1 MFRPCIDL
9 HNGQVK
15 QIIGGTLTDSG
26 KGIIENFVSDKDPA
40 HYANLFKADG
50 LKGGHVIMLG
60 SGNEKVACQA
70 LQAYPNGL
78 QVGGGIN
85 PQNASFFL
93 EKGASHVIVTSY
105 VFNNG
110 QIVFEHLEEMVRA
123 ISKEKLVLDLS
134 CRQKSGKYYVVTDRW
149 QKFTDFEVNKENV
162 KLIEGFCDEL
172 LIHGV
177 DVEGKQQGIA
187 IELVDAIAKWTNI
200 PVTYAGGIR
209 SFEDIKIINQ
219 VGQGR
224 VHYTIGSALDIFGG
238 QMSYKEVVKNQSK

>member
-9 HNGQVK
+9 HNGRVK

-26 KGIIENFVSDKDPA
+26 QGMIENFVSDQEA
-40 HYANLFKADG
+40 SYYANLFRADG

-60 SGNEKVACQA
+60 SGNEKVAIDA

-85 PQNASFFL
+85 PENASFYL

-110 QIVFEHLEEMVRA
+110 QIDFKHLEEMVRT
-123 ISKEKLVLDLS
+123 INKEKLVLDLS
-134 CRQKSGKYYVVTDRW
+134 CRQKAGKYYVVTDRW
-149 QKFTDFEVNKENV
+149 QKFTDYEVNEEH
-162 KLIEGFCDEL
+162 LTLLEGYCDEF

-187 IELVDAIAKWTNI
+187 LELVDAISKWTNI

-209 SFEDIKIINQ
+209 SFEDIKTINRI
-219 VGQGR
+219 GQGR

-238 QMSYKEVVKNQSK
+238 QLSYKEVVKNQDK

>member
-15 QIIGGTLTDSG
+15 QIVGGTLTDSG
-26 KGIIENFVSDKDPA
+26 QGMIENFVSEKDSTY
-40 HYANLFKADG
+40 YANLFKADG

-60 SGNEKVACQA
+60 SGNEKAATEA

-85 PQNASFFL
+85 PENASIYL

-110 QIVFEHLEEMVRA
+110 QIVFEHLEKMVKA

-149 QKFTDFEVNKENV
+149 QKFTEYEVNQEH
-162 KLIEGFCDEL
+162 LRLLESYCDEF

-187 IELVDAIAKWTNI
+187 LQLVEDISKWIQI

-209 SFEDIKIINQ
+209 SFEDIKTINRI
-219 VGQGR
+219 GQGR

-238 QMSYKEVVKNQSK
+238 QMSYREVVNNQEN